1 MQSKILRNSTFFQ
14 CLLLSVGSPFS
25 CSLQSTSTVKFRYMH
40 RAANLDRLVK
50 RTVRV
55 TVSSYLKGKVKK
67 HSVVVSNL
75 STMPVRIQGM

>member
-40 RAANLDRLVK
+40 RAANLDRLVR
-50 RTVRV
+50 RTVRGGRIFL
-55 TVSSYLKGKVKK
+55 LKGKSEKT
-67 HSVVVSNL
+67 VVVSNL
-75 STMPVRIQGM
+75 STMPVRIQGV